1 MEITIFE
8 NAEFGSIRT
17 AEINNDIWFVGKDVA
32 EALGYS
38 NTSDA
43 ILKHVDEEDK
53 GVAKCDTLG
62 GVQNLTVINE
72 SGVYALVFGSKLPTA
87 KAFKRWV
94 TSEVLPSIRKKGGY
108 IHTTEEDTPDVIMAK
123 ALILAQQTIE
133 EKKKIIASQQRVLEE
148 NRPKVAFAEAVEAS
162 SDCMNVHTLAKII
175 CQKGGDIGEKRLY
188 AWLREIGLIIQGRT
202 IPTQRATNME
212 LFRIEMKP
220 NTKNGQYYPVTMV
233 TPKGQRYILG
243 KYFEY

>member
-17 AEINNDIWFVGKDVA
+17 AGTAEEPLFCLADVCRVLELRTDAVKSRLKDAPIRIGVTDSLGRKQQALFVN
-32 EALGYS
+32 E
-38 NTSDA
+38 
-43 ILKHVDEEDK
+43 
-53 GVAKCDTLG
+53 
-62 GVQNLTVINE
+62 QNLYKVIMRSDKPQAE
-72 SGVYALVFGSKLPTA
+72 PFQD
-87 KAFKRWV
+87 WV
-94 TSEVLPSIRKKGGY
+94 CGEVLPSIRKKGGY

-133 EKKKIIASQQRVLEE
+133 EKKKIIASQLRVLEE

-162 SDCMNVHTLAKII
+162 SECINVHTLAKII

-188 AWLREIGLIIQGRT
+188 AWLREIGLIMQKST
-202 IPTQRATNME
+202 QPTQIAMNMK
-212 LFRIEMKP
+212 LFRIEYKL
-220 NTKNGQYYPVTMV
+220 NTKDGQYYPVTMV